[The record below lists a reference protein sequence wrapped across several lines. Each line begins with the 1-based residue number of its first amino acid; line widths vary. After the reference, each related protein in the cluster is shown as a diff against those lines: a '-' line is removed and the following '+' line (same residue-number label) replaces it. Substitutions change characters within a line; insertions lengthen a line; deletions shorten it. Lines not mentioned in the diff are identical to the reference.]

1 MHRFGR
7 CAEPT
12 KSISVD
18 AEAYD
23 LWVLKHRLA
32 PCLRRSGGGPGIIN
46 ESCVLR
52 DVVHHNRQTRIMA
65 TPGAIIIRQALL
77 GDAPGFP
84 NLMTE
89 LGYPATEQFVRE
101 RLAQLASG
109 AEDVVFIADC
119 AGEIGGFLS
128 FHVIPLFHVEGN
140 LGRITALVVSS
151 RFRRCGIG
159 QKLVTAAEEFA
170 WAHGCVAR
178 GDYQRRSSRRCS
190 RFLRGSRLPAGD
202 TQISQIKVTECW
214 RSISNPREL
223 KKSRFVAS

>member
-1 MHRFGR
+1 
-7 CAEPT
+7 
-12 KSISVD
+12 VQ
-18 AEAYD
+18 
-23 LWVLKHRLA
+23 
-32 PCLRRSGGGPGIIN
+32 
-46 ESCVLR
+46 
-52 DVVHHNRQTRIMA
+52 HNRPETRIMA

-119 AGEIGGFLS
+119 AGEVGGFLS

-170 WAHGCVAR
+170 WAHGCVR
-178 GDYQRRSSRRCS
+178 VEITSGDHRADAHAFYEAVGYRQETR
-190 RFLRGSRLPAGD
+190 RFL
-202 TQISQIKVTECW
+202 
-214 RSISNPREL
+214 
-223 KKSRFVAS
+223 KSK